1 MEKTKRLD
9 SQLPN
14 DICVLLKNCVDEML
28 KETEDVQLYLDL
40 EIKTKLLEDEKKEK
54 KEQKE
59 RFNVELAV
67 RDKEV
72 QEKEERLIA
81 ELAVKD

>member
-1 MEKTKRLD
+1 
-9 SQLPN
+9 
-14 DICVLLKNCVDEML
+14 ML

-40 EIKTKLLEDEKKEK
+40 EIKTKMLEDEKKEK

-72 QEKEERLIA
+72 QEKEERLSA